1 MCSQQR
7 VCCLKIQLIKL
18 ALCEV
23 EEVKFVCASNSGLSE
38 EANAGCVIFLV
49 TKSNNGY
56 FVVFFGGTPWATNM
70 EPENRPLE
78 SSKIPNLG
86 LPFIFRG
93 KSRSFW
99 RV

>member
-38 EANAGCVIFLV
+38 EANAGC
-49 TKSNNGY
+49 
-56 FVVFFGGTPWATNM
+56 
-70 EPENRPLE
+70 
-78 SSKIPNLG
+78 G
-86 LPFIFRG
+86 L
-93 KSRSFW
+93 SRNIEISCHSW
-99 RV
+99 CNTLSC

>member
-38 EANAGCVIFLV
+38 EANAGCGLSRNILKYHAILGAILFPAEWWDFKLCW
-49 TKSNNGY
+49 G
-56 FVVFFGGTPWATNM
+56 W
-70 EPENRPLE
+70 E
-78 SSKIPNLG
+78 SH
-86 LPFIFRG
+86 
-93 KSRSFW
+93 
-99 RV
+99 